1 MVYSEDREKNLNV
14 LHCNTCGQHG
24 TAKFYSKEKQ
34 FLCEWLPVF
43 TLSIRPLSITAYPL
57 QGRRRPGSIPADT
70 GRGGGVHPETGC
82 RPIIGHKITAC
93 SHLIRSQVNT
103 CVRQFTPCKMVS
115 GPHFPVQYAIK
126 RASLRHTSTM
136 CFTKFEMFLPT
147 QLTKLILLLFFFYFL
162 RKLRSLLFWL
172 MFAVFGIFD
181 TFTINMLSS
190 FINLV

>member
-24 TAKFYSKEKQ
+24 TAKFYSKEKL

-82 RPIIGHKITAC
+82 RLIIGHKNTAC

-126 RASLRHTSTM
+126 TCITETHEHNVLHKVWNVSPDTTHKADFIT
-136 CFTKFEMFLPT
+136 
-147 QLTKLILLLFFFYFL
+147 IFFYFL